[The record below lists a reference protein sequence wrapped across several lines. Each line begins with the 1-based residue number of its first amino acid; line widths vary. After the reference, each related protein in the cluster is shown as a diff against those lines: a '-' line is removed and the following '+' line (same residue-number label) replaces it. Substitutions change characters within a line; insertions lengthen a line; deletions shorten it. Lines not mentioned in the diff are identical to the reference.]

1 MSVLLKAYYVTGL
14 TLVCQDE
21 RAEYNWPILLSYIV
35 CMLAVDI
42 VWQKSNSEINI
53 REKLIK
59 ERNIRGETDAI
70 YISSLKFSL
79 IL

>member
-1 MSVLLKAYYVTGL
+1 MKAYYVTGL
-14 TLVCQDE
+14 ALVCQDE
-21 RAEYNWPILLSYIV
+21 RAEYNWSILLSYIV
-35 CMLAVDI
+35 YILAVDI

-59 ERNIRGETDAI
+59 KRNIGGETDAI